1 VINPYRI
8 FLLFAFPYLLSTALR
23 SVNAVIAPD
32 LVQEFA
38 LSSGQLGL
46 LSSLYFLGFTATQLP
61 LGTLLDRYGPRRVE
75 PLMLLAC
82 LGGVALYASAQNFA
96 MLCAGRLLTGI
107 GVSACLMAPYTGFR
121 HWFAPALR
129 GRFST
134 WMLMTGS
141 LGMVVSS
148 APVQFAVPLI
158 GWRGVFWVA
167 FALVAVAALCLWARA
182 PEVTDA
188 APTDAPT
195 DAMKAGYAQIFGS
208 AYFKALTPYFIIVYG
223 ALLGV
228 QTLWIGPW
236 FTTVGGMTPREA
248 SWAVLGVHAAM
259 GVSFLTWGLWLPR
272 LTARGQTALSLVRR
286 ITPIALVAWAAVIGF
301 GAHLGALGNA
311 LAWAFAFVCLSV
323 AGQTQVTISQQFA
336 PALAGRANTASNL
349 LVFSGAFA
357 VQALVGQ
364 WVDAFAARGLGA
376 THSLQAALAVL
387 WVLMAAA
394 HAWLEWRSRVAAL
407 VKQR

>member
-1 VINPYRI
+1 
-8 FLLFAFPYLLSTALR
+8 
-23 SVNAVIAPD
+23 
-32 LVQEFA
+32 
-38 LSSGQLGL
+38 
-46 LSSLYFLGFTATQLP
+46 
-61 LGTLLDRYGPRRVE
+61 
-75 PLMLLAC
+75 
-82 LGGVALYASAQNFA
+82 
-96 MLCAGRLLTGI
+96 
-107 GVSACLMAPYTGFR
+107 
-121 HWFAPALR
+121 
-129 GRFST
+129 
-134 WMLMTGS
+134 
-141 LGMVVSS
+141 VVSS

-167 FALVAVAALCLWARA
+167 FALVAVAALWLWARA
-182 PEVTDA
+182 PEVTEA
-188 APTDAPT
+188 APTDA
-195 DAMKAGYAQIFGS
+195 ARAGYAQIFSS

-259 GVSFLTWGLWLPR
+259 GASFLTWGLWLPR
-272 LTARGQTALSLVRR
+272 LTARGHTALRLVRR
-286 ITPIALVAWAAVIGF
+286 ITPIALVAWAVVIGF
-301 GAHLGALGNA
+301 GTHLGALGSA
-311 LAWAFAFVCLSV
+311 LAWALAFVCLSV

-376 THSLQAALAVL
+376 APSLQAALAVL

-394 HAWLEWRSRVAAL
+394 HVWLEWRSRAAAL
-407 VKQR
+407 VQQR